1 MLSMS
6 LRTTHGEVLDAGE
19 HLPESATL
27 VVPQF
32 HWDDYELLL
41 QALAERSRLRV
52 SYDCGRLEI
61 LSPSN
66 RHEKYA
72 RFFDFLVL
80 AVCEARG
87 LTLEAL
93 GHTTWKKRAL
103 GKGVEPDACY
113 YIKNANR
120 IIGKFELDLE
130 TDPPPDIAVEVD
142 LTSGSL
148 RKFSIYAA
156 LSVPEMWRYDGQT
169 VRLYVLTDGKYEEA
183 AVSTF
188 LPDLTGQMLVE
199 AIATS
204 DREGQISALKAFR
217 QRIQSPA

>member
-6 LRTTHGEVLDAGE
+6 LRTTPHEVLNAGE
-19 HLPESATL
+19 HLPEGATL

-32 HWDDYELLL
+32 LWDDYELLL
-41 QALAERSRLRV
+41 QAFADRSRLRV

-80 AVCEARG
+80 AVCEVRG
-87 LTLEAL
+87 LALEAL
-93 GHTTWKKRAL
+93 GHTTWKKKAVA
-103 GKGVEPDACY
+103 KGVEPDACY
-113 YIKNANR
+113 YVKNANR
-120 IIGKFELDLE
+120 IIGKLELDLE

-142 LTSGSL
+142 LTTGSV

-156 LSVPEMWRYDGQT
+156 LSVPELWRYDGQT
-169 VRLYVLTDGKYEEA
+169 VRLYGLTDGKYEEV

-199 AIATS
+199 AIETS
-204 DREGQISALKAFR
+204 DRDGQMNALKAFR
-217 QRIQSPA
+217 QRIQLPE